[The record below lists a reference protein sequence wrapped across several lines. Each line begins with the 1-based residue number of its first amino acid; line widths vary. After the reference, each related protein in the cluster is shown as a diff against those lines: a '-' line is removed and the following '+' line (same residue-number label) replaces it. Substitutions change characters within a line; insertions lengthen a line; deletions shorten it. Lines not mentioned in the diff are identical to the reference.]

1 MDYNIFIIYYYCI
14 KHQHKQKDH
23 INDKKLRVIM
33 NQWVLMLDIA
43 RAITLVT

>member
-1 MDYNIFIIYYYCI
+1 MDCHIFIIYNYCI

-23 INDKKLRVIM
+23 INDKKWRVIM

-43 RAITLVT
+43 RVITL